1 MKAIL
6 FTSLL
11 MCVLSASGNEVSR
24 DTINKKA
31 LRTVII
37 TESAFYLGGNAFLQ
51 WVWYKDHKRV
61 PFHFYNDNK
70 GYLQVDKFGHAYGA
84 YQYSR
89 KGYEAL
95 RWAGV
100 GKRKALIYGAPL
112 GLILQTPIEIFDGI
126 YEGYG
131 FSNGDMIA
139 NASGTLLFMLQES
152 IFNKQTAKLKFSYSP
167 SEFSK
172 YNPYNLG
179 ETHIERFFLDYNGH
193 TYWMSI
199 NLSDLMPKV
208 KLPKYLNLALGY
220 SANGLLGEFENPS
233 RVDGVAIPNIPRVRQ
248 YLFSLDIDLSR
259 IKTKS
264 KFLKSLFSQLNTLK
278 IPFPAIEYN
287 RLESIQ
293 FRPLYF

>member
-6 FTSLL
+6 FSLLL
-11 MCVLSASGNEVSR
+11 MCVLNASGNEVSR

-37 TESAFYLGGNAFLQ
+37 AESTFYLGGNAFLQ

-152 IFNKQTAKLKFSYSP
+152 LLNKQTAKLKFSYSP
-167 SEFSK
+167 SEFAK

-199 NLSDLMPKV
+199 NLSDLMPKM

-220 SANGLLGEFENPS
+220 SANGLLGEFKNPS
-233 RVDGVAIPNIPRVRQ
+233 QVDGVAIPNIPRVRQ

-278 IPFPAIEYN
+278 IPFPALEYN
-287 RLESIQ
+287 RLQSFK